1 MKLTSV
7 TTTFPEKVKRVVTAE
22 TPFVPDVGIENEVVN
37 LYPEMTFQTFEGFG
51 GAFTDSAGYVYSL
64 MNETQK
70 KEMIHRYFDKDD
82 LNYQFGRIHLDSCDF
97 SLEQYEAGAV
107 TGGVPQAT
115 NEAGAWAAD
124 TVGEHVEAV
133 TGAAAGQSPQTGA
146 GQITAFSLERPMR
159 YVLPLLRDIE
169 RETGRAIPLAV
180 TPWSPPAA
188 WKTNGERSHGGH
200 LKEEYREAW
209 AQYICRYIEELRAL
223 GLTVNRMSV
232 QNEAAAIQTWDSC
245 LYSPEEEKEFL
256 RDYLYP
262 ALAAHGLDDIEVYIW
277 DHNKERAFERACA
290 EIDEVTTDMIA
301 GVAVHWYSGDHFEA
315 LDLIRRKFPDKK
327 IIFSEAC
334 IEYYKFDADDCLA
347 NAQKY
352 AHDIIGD
359 LNGGMSAFYDWNL
372 LLDETGGPNHVGN
385 LCDAPYLYD
394 TKNGVLMERNTL
406 EYIRHFSHFIR
417 PGAVRIGFSRYT
429 DELDVTAFRNPDGS
443 LVCVILNRGM
453 QARNCVIRL
462 HGETASV
469 VVEGGAIMTAV
480 IEDLYL

>member
-1 MKLTSV
+1 
-7 TTTFPEKVKRVVTAE
+7 
-22 TPFVPDVGIENEVVN
+22 
-37 LYPEMTFQTFEGFG
+37 
-51 GAFTDSAGYVYSL
+51 
-64 MNETQK
+64 
-70 KEMIHRYFDKDD
+70 
-82 LNYQFGRIHLDSCDF
+82 
-97 SLEQYEAGAV
+97 
-107 TGGVPQAT
+107 
-115 NEAGAWAAD
+115 
-124 TVGEHVEAV
+124 
-133 TGAAAGQSPQTGA
+133 
-146 GQITAFSLERPMR
+146 
-159 YVLPLLRDIE
+159 
-169 RETGRAIPLAV
+169 
-180 TPWSPPAA
+180 
-188 WKTNGERSHGGH
+188 
-200 LKEEYREAW
+200 
-209 AQYICRYIEELRAL
+209 
-223 GLTVNRMSV
+223 
-232 QNEAAAIQTWDSC
+232 
-245 LYSPEEEKEFL
+245 
-256 RDYLYP
+256 
-262 ALAAHGLDDIEVYIW
+262 
-277 DHNKERAFERACA
+277 
-290 EIDEVTTDMIA
+290 MIA